1 MKLIVKTSSETYL
14 AANGKEYNYKNYYL
28 LLDNGRYIAIKPAFV
43 KDYATLALLAE
54 IIE

>member
-1 MKLIVKTSSETYL
+1 MKLVVKTSKETYL
-14 AANGKEYNYKNYYL
+14 SANGKEYNYKNYYL

-43 KDYATLALLAE
+43 KDYANLALLAE